1 MAHLCCR
8 QTFSHLSRRKGL
20 PCLVWLAISLLFNRL
35 RNILPKTAPL
45 VVILVAP
52 STSMAVVSKDST
64 PLPRKSDK
72 SWVEVGERRQSHTLR
87 FEKCL

>member
-1 MAHLCCR
+1 MQQQHATCTWALTCII
-8 QTFSHLSRRKGL
+8 
-20 PCLVWLAISLLFNRL
+20 VVNRL

-52 STSMAVVSKDST
+52 STSMAAVSKDST